1 MIPTIVII
9 VLMIASFVLCQNG
22 RLILIHILVMIYF
35 PLKSKYSSIV
45 LISTVFLYILKLHT
59 FIQHFMENL
68 KSDVPFIFSEVS
80 AWEVFYKHM
89 NIICYSIWF
98 CFNYVNL
105 FAGMTNFLS
114 TLMYVKW
121 KGRRISLPGQNFDLV
136 FDQLAI
142 YFYCMFW
149 MLWYGIKKLQLF
161 LYCHFCEV

>member
-1 MIPTIVII
+1 
-9 VLMIASFVLCQNG
+9 
-22 RLILIHILVMIYF
+22 MIYF

-68 KSDVPFIFSEVS
+68 KSEVHFIFSEVS

-89 NIICYSIWF
+89 NIIFYSIWF

-105 FAGMTNFLS
+105 FAEMTNFLS

-121 KGRRISLPGQNFDLV
+121 KGRGISLPGQNFDLV

-142 YFYCMFW
+142 YFYCMIW
-149 MLWYGIKKLQLF
+149 MFTIIFVLSLLWSIVCFQVFDGYFSMPCCLLHRVSSRSQLGR
-161 LYCHFCEV
+161 C